1 MTITLGIECTAHTL
15 GIGIVEN
22 GKVLSNIHDVYR
34 PKNEGIIP
42 RKAADH
48 HAEVFASV
56 LKQNLDTA
64 KLTMDEVDLIAFS
77 QGPGIGAPLSV
88 GIAGAKYLAAKFS
101 KEIIGVNHPY
111 AHVEISKHLTGLKN
125 PIVLYLSGGNSQIL
139 IEEKQGYHVLGET
152 LDIGIGN
159 LFDTFGRAIG
169 LEYAHGSVL
178 EQLAKQGKYV
188 ELPYTVKGMNLVFS
202 GLLTQAEKLFK
213 EGKTKEDP
221 EERSSLGDRNQRLRD
236 LTYSIM
242 ETAFAMSCEA
252 TERALFLTKKK
263 ELIICGGVAQNKRLQ
278 EMLKMMCKEDKVKFG
293 VAPDEFNRD
302 NGAMIAYAG
311 SVLYKK
317 YGAMKLDNCK
327 PITNYRIDMVSDVFG
342 RG

>member
-1 MTITLGIECTAHTL
+1 MKVLGIECTAHTL

-22 GKVLSNIHDVYR
+22 GKVLSNIHDVYK

-56 LKQNLDTA
+56 LKANLDAA
-64 KLTMDEVDLIAFS
+64 KLSMNDIDLIAFS

-88 GIAGAKYLAAKFS
+88 GIAGAKYLAAKFN
-101 KEIIGVNHPY
+101 KKMIGINHPY
-111 AHVEISKHLTGLKN
+111 AHVEISKHLTDLKN
-125 PIVLYLSGGNSQIL
+125 PLVLYLSGGNSQIL
-139 IEEKQGYHVLGET
+139 VEEKQGYHVLGET

-213 EGKTKEDP
+213 EGKKRE
-221 EERSSLGDRNQRLRD
+221 D

-252 TERALFLTKKK
+252 TERALFLTRKK

-278 EMLKMMCKEDKVKFG
+278 EMLKSMCKEDNVKFG

-317 YGAMKLDNCK
+317 YGAMKLDSCK
-327 PITNYRIDMVSDVFG
+327 PITNYRIDTVDYIA